1 MLVFKLFI
9 NHIISAL
16 MKKIILSL
24 FAASLLICSCSEDII
39 DLVPIGDTEGSF
51 FKNEEQMTMAV
62 FALYQK
68 NCFFYMFRGGQN
80 NHLSAVYLL
89 PSDDI
94 TVPSNVACEN
104 FVQLNDGNSHL
115 SNYYQF
121 AYQLIARANVIL
133 EKIETTGDDVYQLY
147 PEEKDLHKG
156 EALFFRGY
164 MHMNLWNVF
173 GIVPK
178 ATEYILDLDKAYLPN
193 TVGTELLDQA
203 IADFEEA
210 AKLLP
215 DSWDD
220 SYRGRVT
227 KNSAL
232 GMRGK
237 ALIFRGTV
245 GKSQSDFTAAISDF
259 NAISG
264 RSLTATY
271 GDNFEC
277 ATENNEESLFEYQ
290 ANQQLGNTNAYLNND
305 QFSVIGEI
313 GHYIGMY
320 VMRPS
325 WIGNV
330 YYRVTT
336 PMIDAYDEGDPRRA
350 YNFDETLA
358 STTSNI
364 LKYTHNTIY
373 VPGAIEE
380 GISTNNVRILRY
392 ADVLL
397 LKAEAIVRS
406 GGSLSEAIGLINQI
420 RERARNSDASG
431 TPSAFPA
438 DRNVAESDRNTVLE
452 WVFQERR
459 LELFAEEGHRWWD
472 LRRRHIAGEI
482 DLKTVDFGSLNNN
495 FDFKDH
501 NVNFPIPGR
510 EVVANEFLK
519 QNDGY

>member
-1 MLVFKLFI
+1 M
-9 NHIISAL
+9 N
-16 MKKIILSL
+16 KKIILSL
-24 FAASLLICSCSEDII
+24 LASLLLICSCSEDII

-51 FKNEEQMTMAV
+51 FQNEEQMTMAV
-62 FALYQK
+62 FSLYQK

-94 TVPSNVACEN
+94 TVPSNVPCEN
-104 FVQLNDGNSHL
+104 FVQLNDGTGHL
-115 SNYYQF
+115 GSYYQF

-133 EKIETTGDDVYQLY
+133 SKIETNGDIAYTTKPQ
-147 PEEKDLHKG
+147 EKNWHKG

-173 GIVPK
+173 GTVPK
-178 ATEYILDLDKAYLPN
+178 ATEYIQDLSRAYLPN
-193 TVGTELLDQA
+193 TKGTELLDQA
-203 IADFEEA
+203 ISDFEEA

-215 DSWDD
+215 DSWEA
-220 SYRGRVT
+220 SQRGRVT
-227 KNSAL
+227 KNAAY

-237 ALIFRGTV
+237 ALIFRGTID
-245 GKSQSDFTAAISDF
+245 KSQADFTAAISDF

-264 RSLTATY
+264 RSLTAVY
-271 GDNFEC
+271 GSNFEC
-277 ATENNEESLFEYQ
+277 DKENNEESLFEYQ
-290 ANQQLGNTNAYLNND
+290 ANQQLGNTNAYLTND
-305 QFSVIGEI
+305 DYSVIGEI

-330 YYRVTT
+330 YYRITD
-336 PMIDAYDEGDPRRA
+336 PMIKAYEEGDPRRA
-350 YNFDETLA
+350 YNFDETRA
-358 STTSNI
+358 TTTSNI
-364 LKYTHNTIY
+364 LKYTHNAKY

-397 LKAEAIVRS
+397 LKAEAIVRT
-406 GGSLSEAIGLINQI
+406 GGSLSEAIGLINQV

-431 TPSAFPA
+431 TPSAVPA
-438 DRNVAESDRNTVLE
+438 DKNVQESDRNTVLE

-472 LRRRHIAGEI
+472 LRRRHKAGEI
-482 DLKTVDFGSLNNN
+482 DLKTFNFGSRNSN
-495 FDFKDH
+495 FEFKDH
-501 NVNFPIPGR
+501 NINFPIPGR
-510 EVVANEFLK
+510 EVNPNPRLK